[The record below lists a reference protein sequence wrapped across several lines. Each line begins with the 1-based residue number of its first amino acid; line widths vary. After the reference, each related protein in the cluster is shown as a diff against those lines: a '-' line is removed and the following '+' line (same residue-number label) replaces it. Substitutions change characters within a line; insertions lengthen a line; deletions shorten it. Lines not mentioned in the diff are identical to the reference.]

1 MNIIFYDWIYN
12 IILKNEFR
20 NCSFTL
26 EVSTI
31 SPLSKVTMFSSKNIN
46 IFIFFET
53 EGSKIWIHF
62 QLQMNG
68 K

>member
-1 MNIIFYDWIYN
+1 MNSEIVF
-12 IILKNEFR
+12 
-20 NCSFTL
+20 FTL

-53 EGSKIWIHF
+53 EGSKI
-62 QLQMNG
+62 
-68 K
+68 